1 MRKIIKLGCLIF
13 ISLIIGDST
22 LATEEGVKT
31 QDSGRVSIPWK
42 DFRGLLQLDKDEV
55 VLEWEDFQR
64 LLSQTGETTTYT
76 IKNGKV
82 VLTREQFRR
91 LLESMKP
98 PEVSMPEP
106 PLPYLITKATYKGVM
121 KKEGT
126 SFIATF
132 DLKIFKKK
140 GEEYITIP
148 LFPDYIALEKV
159 LFDNRPALIKL
170 ENSMHCLTTN
180 KTGEHLLV
188 VNFSLK
194 TSLDQNSFSFPVPQ
208 TPITILKLEIPLKDA
223 QVEISQAQMTNI
235 SRRGGLTCVSSL
247 LSPTTS
253 INVEWHKKV
262 SESAKGPAKI
272 YADTI
277 NLLSVEEDALRVNT
291 QIQFSILQNAISSL
305 ILQVPDGYNILGV
318 QGEGVGDWRE
328 YEKEKIK
335 LLKIPL
341 ESARGGDFQLNI
353 TAERL
358 LPEASVRA
366 DFSGFKVQGAI
377 REKGFVGVEL
387 KSAAEANVAEKN
399 GLDQVDVSELPPNL
413 LNLSLKPILFGFK
426 YLHHP
431 YSLILDIQKHKELP
445 VISTVIDS
453 ANGIT
458 LFTEDGKLL
467 HQIVYSVRNT
477 YKQFLEI
484 ELPRNSHL
492 WSCFVAGE
500 PVKPQGNDK
509 GKILIPLNRSSQGVA
524 GLVAFDVEIVYY
536 QKADRFQWMGG
547 YKKTEF
553 PVPDVIMSQVLW
565 SVYLPFGYTYLN
577 FGGTVEKEK
586 LATGIMPIL
595 GMKKVF
601 SCIQKEKMKIEGK
614 GWGKFSQNIAIP
626 EEKMDK
632 QILQEENFNQRI
644 DEIQSKP
651 ETAYI
656 AGTLPIRIQIPTAG
670 QIYRFAK
677 TIVSEEPVNLRFTY
691 AGNGIMWMIKG
702 VILFLILWVFYRIRS
717 RISRITQA
725 LRVPTRSLQ
734 NSLKAKHIPFI
745 LFALMLLFW
754 FISRTLSIILLFFL
768 LLSLISLWQASRRQK
783 KLSKETELKEVSI
796 QV

>member
-1 MRKIIKLGCLIF
+1 
-13 ISLIIGDST
+13 
-22 LATEEGVKT
+22 
-31 QDSGRVSIPWK
+31 
-42 DFRGLLQLDKDEV
+42 
-55 VLEWEDFQR
+55 
-64 LLSQTGETTTYT
+64 
-76 IKNGKV
+76 
-82 VLTREQFRR
+82 
-91 LLESMKP
+91 
-98 PEVSMPEP
+98 
-106 PLPYLITKATYKGVM
+106 
-121 KKEGT
+121 
-126 SFIATF
+126 
-132 DLKIFKKK
+132 
-140 GEEYITIP
+140 
-148 LFPDYIALEKV
+148 
-159 LFDNRPALIKL
+159 
-170 ENSMHCLTTN
+170 
-180 KTGEHLLV
+180 
-188 VNFSLK
+188 
-194 TSLDQNSFSFPVPQ
+194 
-208 TPITILKLEIPLKDA
+208 
-223 QVEISQAQMTNI
+223 
-235 SRRGGLTCVSSL
+235 
-247 LSPTTS
+247 
-253 INVEWHKKV
+253 
-262 SESAKGPAKI
+262 
-272 YADTI
+272 
-277 NLLSVEEDALRVNT
+277 
-291 QIQFSILQNAISSL
+291 
-305 ILQVPDGYNILGV
+305 
-318 QGEGVGDWRE
+318 
-328 YEKEKIK
+328 
-335 LLKIPL
+335 
-341 ESARGGDFQLNI
+341 
-353 TAERL
+353 
-358 LPEASVRA
+358 
-366 DFSGFKVQGAI
+366 
-377 REKGFVGVEL
+377 
-387 KSAAEANVAEKN
+387 
-399 GLDQVDVSELPPNL
+399 
-413 LNLSLKPILFGFK
+413 
-426 YLHHP
+426 
-431 YSLILDIQKHKELP
+431 
-445 VISTVIDS
+445 
-453 ANGIT
+453 
-458 LFTEDGKLL
+458 
-467 HQIVYSVRNT
+467 
-477 YKQFLEI
+477 
-484 ELPRNSHL
+484 
-492 WSCFVAGE
+492 
-500 PVKPQGNDK
+500 
-509 GKILIPLNRSSQGVA
+509 
-524 GLVAFDVEIVYY
+524 
-536 QKADRFQWMGG
+536 MGG